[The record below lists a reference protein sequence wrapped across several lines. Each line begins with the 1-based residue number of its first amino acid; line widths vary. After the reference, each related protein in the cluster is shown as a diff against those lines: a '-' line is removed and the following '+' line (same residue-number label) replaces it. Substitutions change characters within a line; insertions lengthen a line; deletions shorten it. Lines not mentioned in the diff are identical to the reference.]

1 MKIGVSSYSF
11 QRLIGAGGETQL
23 SVIRRA
29 AQLGFDA
36 IEFTDLQPHDG
47 SSEADYAA
55 RLRDEAAR
63 CGIEISAYAVGADL
77 LGGCGGDLAA
87 EVERL
92 HRKVDVAAI
101 LGAKI
106 LRHDAA
112 FVFPDARGYRG
123 FASVLPRLAEGCRA
137 VTAYAAEKGVKTAA
151 ENHGT
156 FCQDSDRVEQ
166 LVNTVAHDNFGLLVD
181 MGNFLCVDEDPA
193 AAVGRTAPYAFH
205 VHAKDFLRKAA
216 EQPDPGEGFFLT
228 RGGARLRG
236 TVLGH
241 GVVPVKSCLAA
252 LRAAGYDGTVS
263 LEFEGAEEVDYALR
277 AGLAYL
283 RRLLAELG

>member
-11 QRLIGAGGETQL
+11 QRLIGAGSETQL

-29 AQLGFDA
+29 AELGFDA

-55 RLRDEAAR
+55 QLHDEAAR
-63 CGIEISAYAVGADL
+63 CGIEISAYAVWADL

-87 EVERL
+87 ETERL
-92 HRKVDVAAI
+92 CRKVDVAAI

-112 FVFPDARGYRG
+112 FGFPGARGYRG
-123 FASVLPRLAEGCRA
+123 FASVLPRLTEGCRT
-137 VTAYAAEKGVKTAA
+137 VTAYAAEKGIKTAV

-156 FCQDSDRVEQ
+156 FCQDSDRVEL

-181 MGNFLCVDEDPA
+181 MGNFLCADENPA
-193 AAVGRTAPYAFH
+193 AAVG
-205 VHAKDFLRKAA
+205 
-216 EQPDPGEGFFLT
+216 
-228 RGGARLRG
+228 
-236 TVLGH
+236 
-241 GVVPVKSCLAA
+241 A
-252 LRAAGYDGTVS
+252 LRHMRFMSTRRISCAKPPNSRIPARVLLSPAAARACAVPCSATV
-263 LEFEGAEEVDYALR
+263 
-277 AGLAYL
+277 
-283 RRLLAELG
+283 

>member
-1 MKIGVSSYSF
+1 MALFTTLYS
-11 QRLIGAGGETQL
+11 
-23 SVIRRA
+23 
-29 AQLGFDA
+29 
-36 IEFTDLQPHDG
+36 G
-47 SSEADYAA
+47 SSGN
-55 RLRDEAAR
+55 
-63 CGIEISAYAVGADL
+63 CGLV
-77 LGGCGGDLAA
+77 
-87 EVERL
+87 R
-92 HRKVDVAAI
+92 
-101 LGAKI
+101 
-106 LRHDAA
+106 
-112 FVFPDARGYRG
+112 
-123 FASVLPRLAEGCRA
+123 EGNQ
-137 VTAYAAEKGVKTAA
+137 Y
-151 ENHGT
+151 
-156 FCQDSDRVEQ
+156 
-166 LVNTVAHDNFGLLVD
+166 LLVD

>member
-11 QRLIGAGGETQL
+11 QRLIGSGSETQL

-29 AQLGFDA
+29 AELGFDA

-47 SSEADYAA
+47 SSETDYAA
-55 RLRDEAAR
+55 QLREEAER
-63 CGIEISAYAVGADL
+63 CGIVISAYAVAADL
-77 LGGCGGDLAA
+77 LGGCGGDLEA
-87 EVERL
+87 ETARL
-92 HRKVDVAAI
+92 CGKADIAAI

-112 FVFPDARGYRG
+112 FLFPDTRGYRG
-123 FASVLPRLAEGCRA
+123 FTSVLPRLAEGCRR
-137 VTAYAAEKGVKTAA
+137 VTAYAAEKGIKTAV

-181 MGNFLCVDEDPA
+181 MGNFLCADEEPA

-205 VHAKDFLRKAA
+205 VHAKDFLRKTA
-216 EQPDPGEGFFLT
+216 EQPDPGEGFFPT

-241 GVVPVKSCLAA
+241 GVVPVKSCLLA
-252 LRAAGYDGTVS
+252 LREADYDGAVS
-263 LEFEGAEEVDYALR
+263 LEFEGAEEIDYALR

-283 RRLLAELG
+283 RRTLAEL